1 MAESWIEALLG
12 QNAAGLA
19 SDTSLAPALTLPR
32 ITGREEVNDAL
43 EAYAQAL
50 GAVEA
55 ETVLGDGRL
64 DAAIFTG
71 NVEGHTTQTLLI
83 AERDNEGLIAR
94 VDMYGRPWPYMAL
107 VRDRLKRSHPELT
120 DARLDD
126 VPYVPEGP
134 GDGRIDAPQLPA
146 FADDVAFY
154 SPFLTAVPVGPEISQ
169 RILATAGDIYGEQM
183 FRAVLQAQ
191 GRAAVAGAFDG
202 KVDGH
207 TLQLVALF
215 GLNQDSDI
223 DEIRIFSRPW
233 PITHQFRVQM
243 YERLKDTLGPEYWH
257 GPDPQ
262 APIDQ

>member
-1 MAESWIEALLG
+1 MCP
-12 QNAAGLA
+12 
-19 SDTSLAPALTLPR
+19 TSPR
-32 ITGREEVNDAL
+32 VPGT
-43 EAYAQAL
+43 
-50 GAVEA
+50 
-55 ETVLGDGRL
+55 
-64 DAAIFTG
+64 
-71 NVEGHTTQTLLI
+71 
-83 AERDNEGLIAR
+83 AR
-94 VDMYGRPWPYMAL
+94 STPHSFR
-107 VRDRLKRSHPELT
+107 
-120 DARLDD
+120 
-126 VPYVPEGP
+126 
-134 GDGRIDAPQLPA
+134 A
-146 FADDVAFY
+146 FAHDVAFY

-243 YERLKDTLGPEYWH
+243 YERLKDMLGPEYWQ
-257 GPDPQ
+257 GPDPR

>member
-1 MAESWIEALLG
+1 MSWIRALLG

-19 SDTSLAPALTLPR
+19 ADASLAPALTLPR
-32 ITGREEVNDAL
+32 ITGRHEVNDAL
-43 EAYAQAL
+43 AAYAGAL
-50 GAVEA
+50 GAAEA

-71 NVEGHTTQTLLI
+71 DVGGHTTQTLLI
-83 AERDNEGLIAR
+83 AERDDEGLITR

-107 VRDRLKRSHPELT
+107 VRDRLRRTRPELI
-120 DARLDD
+120 DARLGDA
-126 VPYVPEGP
+126 PYVAEGP
-134 GDGRIDAPQLPA
+134 GTGMIDAPQLPA

-154 SPFLTAVPVGPEISQ
+154 SPFLTAVPIGPEISQ
-169 RILATAGDIYGEQM
+169 RILATAGEIYGEQA

-223 DEIRIFSRPW
+223 NEIRIFSRPG
-233 PITHQFRVQM
+233 PITHRFRARM
-243 YERLKDTLGPEYWH
+243 YERLKDTLGPEYWQ
-257 GPDPQ
+257 GPDPR